1 MNAQLKLRPHE
12 VPLGA
17 LMFPH
22 LPGEEFPSDR
32 AFRPLVGGVPSRRK
46 WYTFDI
52 EGKTLLGGAGEDENF
67 KEDVYF
73 TPVKSYVRAD
83 APPKTQ
89 FAVFIGGRRA
99 KYDKYPDCYVEV
111 TKLADGTLMSVG
123 GTAYDHWLRRLGF
136 PEDAVLIPHS
146 ECEYERSFDDAVVL
160 PLKEYSDAMNML
172 AKAGAAFYYSHAR
185 KEGDPDE
192 FYFVW
197 LPPGWKVIP
206 SEQQY
211 TSARFE
217 HVVDNTGMMRARVA
231 WVEQHGRDLYNDE
244 PTVRKSGAVSLEN
257 TIKLESGEIVW

>member
-1 MNAQLKLRPHE
+1 MNKQLMLKPHE

-32 AFRPLVGGVPSRRK
+32 AFKPLIGGVPRRRK
-46 WYTFDI
+46 WYTFDL

-67 KEDVYF
+67 KEGVCF
-73 TPVKSYVRAD
+73 TPVNACVRAD
-83 APPKTQ
+83 APLKTK
-89 FAVFIGGRRA
+89 FAVFINGAWA
-99 KYDKYPDCYVEV
+99 KYHKYPNCRVEV
-111 TKLADGTLMSVG
+111 IKLADGTLMSVG

-136 PEDAVLIPHS
+136 PEDAVLIPLS
-146 ECEYERSFDDAVVL
+146 ECKYEKSFDDAVVL
-160 PLKEYSDAMNML
+160 PLKKYGDVRDML
-172 AKAGAAFYYSHAR
+172 AKAGADFYYSGHAR

-211 TSARFE
+211 TSVAFE
-217 HVVDNTGMMRARVA
+217 LVVDDTGMIRARVA
-231 WVEQHGRDLYNDE
+231 WK
-244 PTVRKSGAVSLEN
+244 VRKSGAASIEN
-257 TIKLESGEIVW
+257 PVRVEGGEIFVVQ